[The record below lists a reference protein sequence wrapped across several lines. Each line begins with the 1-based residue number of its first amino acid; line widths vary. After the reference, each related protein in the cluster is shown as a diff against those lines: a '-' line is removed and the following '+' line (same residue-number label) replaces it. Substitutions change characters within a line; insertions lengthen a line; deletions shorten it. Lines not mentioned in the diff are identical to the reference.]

1 MEDYTFTNLTAVEIG
16 FEPDIL
22 FNYDDVVAS
31 YPIEVTNGTI
41 SIGNMNM
48 DSSNSAIPGF
58 LTGRRPRTGQVF
70 PRGVYN
76 K

>member
-1 MEDYTFTNLTAVEIG
+1 MADYTFTSLTTVEIG

-22 FNYDDVVAS
+22 FNYDAVAYS
-31 YPIEVTNGTI
+31 IEVSNGTI

-48 DSSNSAIPGF
+48 SSSNSAVPGF
-58 LTGRRPRTGQVF
+58 FTGRRPRTGQVF